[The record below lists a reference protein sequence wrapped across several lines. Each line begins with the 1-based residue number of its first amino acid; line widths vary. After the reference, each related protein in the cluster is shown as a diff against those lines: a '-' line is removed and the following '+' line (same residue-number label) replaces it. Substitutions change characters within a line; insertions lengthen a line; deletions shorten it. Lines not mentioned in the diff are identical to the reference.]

1 MFRQKILTIL
11 GAITAVSAAIA
22 DHIDKISHTTALWIT
37 LIGAVA
43 MAAGG
48 AILKA
53 LESTFAVTVIGVLV
67 ATFGVLAQAGSLI
80 GDKWAQIA
88 VIVGAA
94 LTAIGKSLFGL
105 DEGDPGPSNGFIGRQ
120 ATLLLAGFVLM
131 ACALTACDWKK
142 AERPLVSAGYNFQI
156 TDLATAKVIA
166 AIKTYKPGSISND
179 TARKYFNAL
188 QKTSQIGQGFSL
200 AIDQTTEINPQTKVQ
215 LLTEADRYLAQVD
228 ATIAVIDPADTK
240 IREWLLVA
248 RATASAFKIA
258 IAATQV
264 TTPTAKVIADVSKA
278 KTTAV
283 ATAGNRDINDTVNLI
298 NALGAISADF
308 SADVLAQKGLDA
320 AALRTQRDVKYQ
332 AVQTFISAELAKL

>member
-1 MFRQKILTIL
+1 MLRQKLLTYL
-11 GAITAVSAAIA
+11 GAIAAVSAAIA

-37 LIGAVA
+37 LLGAVA

-48 AILKA
+48 AISKA

-67 ATFGVLAQAGSLI
+67 ATFGVLAQAGNLI

-94 LTAIGKSLFGL
+94 LTAIGKSLFGIG
-105 DEGDPGPSNGFIGRQ
+105 EGDAGATTGGFSPRFG
-120 ATLLLAGFVLM
+120 ALLLFCLILPV
-131 ACALTACDWKK
+131 TQACDWKK

-166 AIKTYKPGSISND
+166 AVKTYKPGSISND

-188 QKTSQIGQGFSL
+188 QKTSQIGQGFSI
-200 AIDQTTEINPQTKVQ
+200 AIDQTVEINPQSKVQ
-215 LLTEADRYLAQVD
+215 LLAEADRYLAQVD
-228 ATIAVIDPADTK
+228 ATIAVIDPADTR

-264 TTPTAKVIADVSKA
+264 VTPTAKVIADVSKA
-278 KTTAV
+278 KATAVTTAG
-283 ATAGNRDINDTVNLI
+283 TRDISDTVNLI

-320 AALRTQRDVKYQ
+320 AALRTQRDIKYQ
-332 AVQTFISAELAKL
+332 AVQSFISAELAKL

>member
-1 MFRQKILTIL
+1 MFRQKLLTYL

-37 LIGAVA
+37 LLGAVA

-48 AILKA
+48 AISKA
-53 LESTFAVTVIGVLV
+53 MESTLTVTVIGVLV
-67 ATFGVLAQAGSLI
+67 AAFGVLAQAGNLI

-94 LTAIGKSLFGL
+94 LTAIGKSLFGIG
-105 DEGDPGPSNGFIGRQ
+105 EGDAGATTGGFSPRFG
-120 ATLLLAGFVLM
+120 ALLLFCLILPA
-131 ACALTACDWKK
+131 TQACDWKK
-142 AERPLVSAGYNFQI
+142 SERPLVSAGYNFQI
-156 TDLATAKVIA
+156 TDLATAKVISA
-166 AIKTYKPGSISND
+166 VKTYKPGSISSD

-188 QKTSQIGQGFSL
+188 QKTSQVGQNFSL
-200 AIDQTTEINPQTKVQ
+200 AIDRTVEVNPQTKGQ
-215 LLTEADRYLAQVD
+215 LLDEATRYIDQVD
-228 ATIAVIDPADTK
+228 AAVAVIDPADVR
-240 IREWLLVA
+240 IRQWFLVA
-248 RATASAFKIA
+248 RALASSFKLAVSA
-258 IAATQV
+258 IEV
-264 TTPTAKVIADVSKA
+264 PTPTAKVIADVSKA
-278 KTTAV
+278 K
-283 ATAGNRDINDTVNLI
+283 ATATANVAGSRDINDTVNLI

>member
-1 MFRQKILTIL
+1 MNMPTW
-11 GAITAVSAAIA
+11 T
-22 DHIDKISHTTALWIT
+22 
-37 LIGAVA
+37 
-43 MAAGG
+43 
-48 AILKA
+48 KA
-53 LESTFAVTVIGVLV
+53 LFAAALSGF
-67 ATFGVLAQAGSLI
+67 A
-80 GDKWAQIA
+80 
-88 VIVGAA
+88 GAA
-94 LTAIGKSLFGL
+94 LDALTKSVAGGTPDYRGAVHAGIAAAVIGMLAYLKASPLTPPSDPPVGGSSFRGGSSFAI
-105 DEGDPGPSNGFIGRQ
+105 IG
-120 ATLLLAGFVLM
+120 ALLLVGVGAS
-131 ACALTACDWKK
+131 TACDWKK

-166 AIKTYKPGSISND
+166 AVKTYKPGSISND

-200 AIDQTTEINPQTKVQ
+200 AIDQTVEINPQSKVQ
-215 LLTEADRYLAQVD
+215 LLAEADRYLAQVD

-258 IAATQV
+258 IAATKV
-264 TTPTAKVIADVSKA
+264 VTPTARVIADVSKA

-283 ATAGNRDINDTVNLI
+283 ATAGSRDINDTVNLI

-320 AALRTQRDVKYQ
+320 AALRTQRDAKYQ
-332 AVQTFISAELAKL
+332 AVQSFISAELAKL